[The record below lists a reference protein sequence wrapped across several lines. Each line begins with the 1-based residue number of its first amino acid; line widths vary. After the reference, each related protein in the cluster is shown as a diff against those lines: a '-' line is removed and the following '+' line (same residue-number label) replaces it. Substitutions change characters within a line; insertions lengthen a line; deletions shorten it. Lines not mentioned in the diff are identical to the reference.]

1 MSICIWEEL
10 SLPNL
15 EPEFAYLNSR
25 HEFSGYLSI
34 NKLIKLTVP

>member
-25 HEFSGYLSI
+25 RKFTGYLRI
-34 NKLIKLTVP
+34 NKLLKLTVP